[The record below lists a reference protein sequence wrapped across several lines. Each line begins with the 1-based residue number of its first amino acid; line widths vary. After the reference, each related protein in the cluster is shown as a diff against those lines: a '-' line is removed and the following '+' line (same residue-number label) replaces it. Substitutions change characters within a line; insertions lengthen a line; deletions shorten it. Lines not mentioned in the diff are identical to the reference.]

1 MDYSIL
7 SVIGIVFSIAMMG
20 ILVYKGLN
28 TGVATVISTC
38 AVALCSGIPVATAL
52 TDYYVS
58 GFAGAIQSFLFMF
71 ALGALFG
78 GLMDRSGAADKFARC
93 IMRTYT
99 ENGPFMF
106 V

>member
-38 AVALCSGIPVATAL
+38 AVALCSGIPVPTSLPA
-52 TDYYVS
+52 VS
-58 GFAGAIQSFLFMF
+58 CS
-71 ALGALFG
+71 
-78 GLMDRSGAADKFARC
+78 
-93 IMRTYT
+93 TYT
-99 ENGPFMF
+99 ENGPFTS

>member
-38 AVALCSGIPVATAL
+38 AVALCSEFPWP
-52 TDYYVS
+52 
-58 GFAGAIQSFLFMF
+58 
-71 ALGALFG
+71 
-78 GLMDRSGAADKFARC
+78 RR
-93 IMRTYT
+93 
-99 ENGPFMF
+99 
-106 V
+106 